1 MRAIPLK
8 DKEYKDALKSY
19 RDEILLLDREIPK
32 RAGRSWKNYLSTSQI
47 KQSAF
52 FLTNKKSRRPSKN
65 FGQNL
70 ESEIFLEPPLQKWMV
85 KTFRIITEEAA
96 GEGLVREQTSGC

>member
-32 RAGRSWKNYLSTSQI
+32 RAGRS
-47 KQSAF
+47 
-52 FLTNKKSRRPSKN
+52 
-65 FGQNL
+65 
-70 ESEIFLEPPLQKWMV
+70 
-85 KTFRIITEEAA
+85 
-96 GEGLVREQTSGC
+96 